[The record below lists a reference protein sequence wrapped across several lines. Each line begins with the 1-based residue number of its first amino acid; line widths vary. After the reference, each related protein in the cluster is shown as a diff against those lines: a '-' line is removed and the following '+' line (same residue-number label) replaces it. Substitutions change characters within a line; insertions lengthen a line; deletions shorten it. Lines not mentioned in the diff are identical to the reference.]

1 MTATDTEDELL
12 EAFSIPAEG
21 AAHPATIAERLM
33 ADPEHKH
40 LRENEIRIEYLF
52 RHESKMKG
60 GRVVLGSVHE
70 PNCQGE
76 MRSLFE
82 WMLGRLFGS
91 LPDYVIILD
100 HGFWESV
107 TLQTREALLFHEL
120 CHVKQALDEYGG
132 LKFNKQTGLP
142 IYRLVSHDIEE
153 FNAVVAKFGAWSPDI
168 ADFIAAARG

>member
-1 MTATDTEDELL
+1 MAATDTEDELL

-70 PNCQGE
+70 PSCQGE
-76 MRSLFE
+76 MRPLFE
-82 WMLGRLFGS
+82 WMLGRLFGY

-100 HGFWESV
+100 KGFWDSV
-107 TLQTREALLFHEL
+107 TGQTKDALIFHEL
-120 CHVKQALDEYGG
+120 CHIKQKLDEYGAP
-132 LKFNKQTGLP
+132 KFNSRTGEA
-142 IYRLVSHDIEE
+142 IYGLVAHDLEE
-153 FNAVVAKFGAWSPDI
+153 FNAVVARYGQWSPDI